1 MAKALRALTG
11 LQWTGA
17 NQGEQVGHLQ
27 DVGYF
32 RLQISWVRELFGS
45 DHLLEGGISF
55 VAGQKTLLFSGGAG
69 RFGEFPLVP
78 AVLGCL
84 GVEPHICMD
93 SPTSA
98 RTLPTLYAS
107 DSKSLPQAGS
117 ARFPCCSQTLQVP
130 GPMAVVRL
138 LSALCPS
145 WLAWLFSI
153 HFRL

>member
-1 MAKALRALTG
+1 MRALTG
-11 LQWTGA
+11 LQWTGV
-17 NQGEQVGHLQ
+17 NQGEQGLGHLQ

-32 RLQISWVRELFGS
+32 RLQISWVRELSGS

-98 RTLPTLYAS
+98 RTLPHLHGLFLPCMLLIPRAFPRLALPGS
-107 DSKSLPQAGS
+107 HAVVKHSKSL
-117 ARFPCCSQTLQVP
+117 
-130 GPMAVVRL
+130 GPWQ
-138 LSALCPS
+138 LSGCYQPS
-145 WLAWLFSI
+145 IL
-153 HFRL
+153 HG